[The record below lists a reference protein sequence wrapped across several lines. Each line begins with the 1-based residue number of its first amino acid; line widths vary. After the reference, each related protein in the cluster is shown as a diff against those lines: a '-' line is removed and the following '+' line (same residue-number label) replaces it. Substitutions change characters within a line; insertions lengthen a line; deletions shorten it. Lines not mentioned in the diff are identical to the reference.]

1 MEIPLIWLC
10 VILCFMCSVV
20 YYPVH
25 CVIQEI
31 FQVRDHKDSLSS
43 ISISSTIGKAASAG
57 DNRYLCLVNF
67 SCVLRKIFI
76 ICICFIACNTLSFII
91 TCNYLCKLANCQ
103 ILEICLLVSNR
114 VCVCVS
120 GNSVF

>member
-43 ISISSTIGKAASAG
+43 ISISSAIGKAASAG
-57 DNRYLCLVNF
+57 DNRYLSVWLIFLVF
-67 SCVLRKIFI
+67 YGRFLSYVFVL
-76 ICICFIACNTLSFII
+76 
-91 TCNYLCKLANCQ
+91 
-103 ILEICLLVSNR
+103 LLVIL
-114 VCVCVS
+114 CHL
-120 GNSVF
+120 